1 MAKQFDQL
9 KILYKQILA
18 ISVEIKKLIDKENY
32 DEILSKE
39 THKTQL
45 INKVNIVRK
54 SFVFTDFEQST
65 LKKIIGDIQKQEMEN
80 LSRIK
85 DLKVETALKLKTLNA
100 KSKIT
105 NKYSG
110 DTEPQEGSILDFSE

>member
-85 DLKVETALKLKTLNA
+85 DLKVDTALKLKTLNA